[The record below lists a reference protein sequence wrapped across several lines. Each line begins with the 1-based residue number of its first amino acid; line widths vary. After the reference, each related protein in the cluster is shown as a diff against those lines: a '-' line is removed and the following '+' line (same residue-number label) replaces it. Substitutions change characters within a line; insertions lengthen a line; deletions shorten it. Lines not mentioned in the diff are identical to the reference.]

1 MPRRFPDDID
11 EANADLLIEIFRLL
25 ARLLRR
31 LFATQTPPAPPQGP
45 STPPQV
51 PPAPPQ
57 ET

>member
-31 LFATQTPPAPPQGP
+31 LFATEMPPPPPPPPPQGP
-45 STPPQV
+45 PASPQG
-51 PPAPPQ
+51 
-57 ET
+57 T